1 MDGQRSHLQLDI
13 YKKGVKNSNTSH
25 RLPIGSEKKKQ
36 FRMNPE
42 MKANLRLQRR
52 EANRAKLEA
61 RGKQAELD
69 KKSRRKR
76 HFVNQKGSAVQRAIM
91 KYKKIKVEYLNDKC
105 LEYFEIWIKR

>member
-91 KYKKIKVEYLNDKC
+91 
-105 LEYFEIWIKR
+105 